1 MADKDKKKKQ
11 AKQYQMQDIENDT
24 YCEVEIFDDVYKL
37 VSNEYDF
44 ERLKHTASEVDA
56 QMRIISEKYPDF
68 PKYKIAILV
77 ALNVT
82 DTLLKI
88 KERESESSQ
97 GSSSDRMLYEDG
109 ITREE
114 VIMRIEKLIGDI
126 DEVL

>member
-1 MADKDKKKKQ
+1 MADKYKNKKQ
-11 AKQYQMQDIENDT
+11 AKHINESEPDT

-56 QMRIISEKYPDF
+56 QMRIIYDKYPDF

-88 KERESESSQ
+88 KERESESAQ
-97 GSSSDRMLYEDG
+97 NDLTDKMLYEDG

-114 VIMRIEKLIGDI
+114 VIMRIEKLINDI

>member
-88 KERESESSQ
+88 KERESELSQ
-97 GSSSDRMLYEDG
+97 GSSSDGMLYKDG

-114 VIMRIEKLIGDI
+114 VIMRIEKLISDI